1 MAVGVEFDGAE
12 FDGAESDGAEFD
24 GADWT
29 VTNAPSRL
37 SDEEGSSFPG
47 MNSNIM
53 LAKSSNSSSC
63 CGTSTGA
70 RFPVRPGPTLG
81 TCMHAS
87 GTAEPVHSSDP
98 DSQSQPVA
106 TVRGAS
112 AASAAG
118 AVANAAAANTA
129 DLHHCCSPCRSLH
142 CVTLNWL

>member
-53 LAKSSNSSSC
+53 LAL
-63 CGTSTGA
+63 TH
-70 RFPVRPGPTLG
+70 PHVV
-81 TCMHAS
+81 
-87 GTAEPVHSSDP
+87 VHP
-98 DSQSQPVA
+98 QVQGSQ
-106 TVRGAS
+106 
-112 AASAAG
+112 
-118 AVANAAAANTA
+118 
-129 DLHHCCSPCRSLH
+129 
-142 CVTLNWL
+142 